1 MQVGS
6 EPKFK
11 FFYGWTIVF
20 VGAILTFLG
29 TGFYSYSR
37 GVFLPSLAQELAD
50 GSRFAIAMGFSIAAV
65 TSAVLAPFLGKILDT
80 FSPRKVIL
88 IGIAIVSISYLLL
101 SVCQTLWQFYL
112 IVGMGMGA
120 GMSCMGNLAWH
131 RTIISWFDH
140 WRGRAIAL
148 GVLGAS
154 LAGVVMPPLVT
165 ALVAEIG
172 WRSSFVIF
180 ALIVM
185 SLLTPLVYYLL
196 KDRPEEIGEVRD
208 GLAYRSQLTEVDVS
222 SAAEDRLWHWQ
233 EMLRSPAFWSIG
245 MMFGA
250 MGCVYSAT
258 MLHLFGHLKDISLSG
273 RQAAYVL
280 STTAL
285 FAAAGK
291 PVVGWM
297 ADALGAR
304 ITIWI
309 ALIVHVIGLLL
320 FSFGSGFL
328 MSLIAG
334 GIYGFGYAGMSPLR
348 SFSLS
353 VAMGNRSFGSANGVL
368 RLVELPLVISASPLA
383 GYIYDTTGSYRIAFL
398 ILAGLML
405 VCCLGPFFIEA
416 GGARQRA
423 LDSSRP

>member
-1 MQVGS
+1 
-6 EPKFK
+6 
-11 FFYGWTIVF
+11 
-20 VGAILTFLG
+20 
-29 TGFYSYSR
+29 
-37 GVFLPSLAQELAD
+37 
-50 GSRFAIAMGFSIAAV
+50 
-65 TSAVLAPFLGKILDT
+65 
-80 FSPRKVIL
+80 
-88 IGIAIVSISYLLL
+88 
-101 SVCQTLWQFYL
+101 
-112 IVGMGMGA
+112 
-120 GMSCMGNLAWH
+120 
-131 RTIISWFDH
+131 
-140 WRGRAIAL
+140 
-148 GVLGAS
+148 
-154 LAGVVMPPLVT
+154 
-165 ALVAEIG
+165 
-172 WRSSFVIF
+172 
-180 ALIVM
+180 
-185 SLLTPLVYYLL
+185 
-196 KDRPEEIGEVRD
+196 
-208 GLAYRSQLTEVDVS
+208 
-222 SAAEDRLWHWQ
+222 
-233 EMLRSPAFWSIG
+233 
-245 MMFGA
+245 
-250 MGCVYSAT
+250 
-258 MLHLFGHLKDISLSG
+258 
-273 RQAAYVL
+273 
-280 STTAL
+280 
-285 FAAAGK
+285 
-291 PVVGWM
+291 M